1 MLWDEAVPCSCR
13 PCLWKAVLRQML
25 KTCVLWVTFQFMSQ
39 WHEKK
44 KNESNPNHGY
54 SWFPKGSEAVPLFF
68 ES

>member
-13 PCLWKAVLRQML
+13 PCLWKAVLHQML

-44 KNESNPNHGY
+44 KRKQSQPWLLLV
-54 SWFPKGSEAVPLFF
+54 SKGV
-68 ES
+68 